1 MRKYFTKENFIKVAF
16 YLFIFIYV
24 CYYFRSY
31 SYDYQN
37 SYSFSEL
44 FLNYEGG
51 FVRRGFLGQVYLYFY
66 GFFQTSPIIFFSSIF
81 FFIHI
86 LNIFLLFKIVEN
98 TNYPLEIKI
107 LILFSPALLFFPIYD
122 YNMFFIKD
130 AFIKFLI
137 LFHAYIIIVTK
148 NNLDKYLIYLKF
160 LVIPLIFF
168 TNILIHEYGVFF
180 IFVHLLLSLYAYQ
193 LKKKFFLILYFFLFL
208 SIFCIV
214 FYFSGNQEIFNQIN
228 FSINEFNIK
237 IHRQLAGG
245 FKSLIGGFYKWHFF
259 YFSYRDFLMLLFSF
273 MFSIWI
279 FFFIFH
285 SLLKRKILKYNF
297 NNAYFLF
304 FIPCLGIFLNLD
316 HGRNL
321 SLLSFHLLSF
331 YLILKI
337 DKLKLQTLI
346 NKIRDNFFIMN
357 SIYIFLFFYLFMWI
371 LPQDAG
377 FSHKGEYDSIFKS
390 SLFSQFVI
398 LIKYIYLFINE
409 NIFSLP
415 EIKL

>member
-1 MRKYFTKENFIKVAF
+1 MRKYFIKENFTQVAF

-24 CYYFRSY
+24 CFYFRSY
-31 SYDYQN
+31 SYNYEN

-51 FVRRGFLGQVYLYFY
+51 FVRRGFLGQVFLYFY
-66 GFFQTSPIIFFSSIF
+66 SFFQISPIIFFSSIF

-86 LNIFLLFKIVEN
+86 LNILLLFKIVEN

-107 LILFSPALLFFPIYD
+107 LILFSPALLLFPIYD

-168 TNILIHEYGVFF
+168 TNILIHEYGIFF
-180 IFVHLLLSLYAYQ
+180 IFVHFLFSLCAYQ
-193 LKKKFFLILYFFLFL
+193 LKKKFFLIIYFFLFL

-214 FYFSGNQEIFNQIN
+214 FYFKGNLDIFNQIN

-237 IHRQLAGG
+237 IHSQLAGG

-259 YFSYRDFLMLLFSF
+259 YFSYRDFLMLITSF
-273 MFSIWI
+273 FLSVWI
-279 FFFIFH
+279 FFFIFQNFINKNIINYK
-285 SLLKRKILKYNF
+285 LKINYL
-297 NNAYFLF
+297 LF
-304 FIPCLGIFLNLD
+304 FLPSVLNFLNLD

-321 SLLSFHLLSF
+321 SLLSFHLVAF
-331 YLILKI
+331 YLILDEKSL
-337 DKLKLQTLI
+337 KLKIYLKSI
-346 NKIRDNFFIMN
+346 KNNFFLMN
-357 SIYIFLFFYLFMWI
+357 IIYIFIFIYIFMWI

-377 FSHKGEYDSIFKS
+377 FGGKDQSNTIFKS
-390 SLFSQFVI
+390 SLFSQFLI
-398 LIKYIYLFINE
+398 FIKYIYLFINE

-415 EIKL
+415 DIKL